1 MPDSPL
7 DLPTVPVITAIND
20 DADPVIGDVKDKTTN
35 DTTPTL
41 TGTADPGSVIAIYQ
55 DGSLL
60 PVTTVVA
67 DTNGNWSYTP
77 LLPLT
82 EGPHTFAVTATNT
95 TTGETSGQSPI
106 ATVTVDLT
114 APTAPAIGAVTDDIG
129 PITGPIADGQSTNDN
144 RPTLTGTGTA
154 GDTITVYDDGDPLG
168 TVVVGPTGTWS
179 YTPPALDDGS
189 HTLTVTATD
198 PAGNESTPSAGI
210 TIVVDTVSTTPVI
223 TSVTDNAGNA
233 ATPVPSGDPT
243 NDTTPT
249 LTGTAEPNSVVAIFD
264 GATQIGTVAAD
275 STGAWTFTPETALG
289 EGTHDFTVRATD
301 PQGNVS
307 QPSGVWSINI
317 DLTAPQVPTIDT
329 VSDNAPGG
337 VTGPLTAGQ
346 VTNDTTPTLSGTGQA
361 GTTIH
366 VLNNGVEIGTTTVDG
381 NGNWTFT
388 PDPVLTDGTYNLRV
402 NASDDVGNVSANS
415 PVFAFT
421 VDTTGPA
428 APVVTTVID
437 DVSPGTGIIASN
449 GSTNDT
455 RPTFNGTGEVGATVH
470 VIVDDVEIGTAV
482 VNAQGNWTFTPTTA
496 LGEGPHTITFNAT
509 DAAGNTGVTSPPF
522 NLTVDTSV
530 PDAPVFTLPPTMPV
544 PCWARS
550 PRDKAQTT
558 PRQR

>member
-1 MPDSPL
+1 M
-7 DLPTVPVITAIND
+7 
-20 DADPVIGDVKDKTTN
+20 
-35 DTTPTL
+35 
-41 TGTADPGSVIAIYQ
+41 
-55 DGSLL
+55 
-60 PVTTVVA
+60 
-67 DTNGNWSYTP
+67 
-77 LLPLT
+77 
-82 EGPHTFAVTATNT
+82 
-95 TTGETSGQSPI
+95 
-106 ATVTVDLT
+106 
-114 APTAPAIGAVTDDIG
+114 
-129 PITGPIADGQSTNDN
+129 
-144 RPTLTGTGTA
+144 
-154 GDTITVYDDGDPLG
+154 
-168 TVVVGPTGTWS
+168 
-179 YTPPALDDGS
+179 
-189 HTLTVTATD
+189 
-198 PAGNESTPSAGI
+198 
-210 TIVVDTVSTTPVI
+210 VDTVSTTPVI

>member
-1 MPDSPL
+1 MTD
-7 DLPTVPVITAIND
+7 DVGPVI
-20 DADPVIGDVKDKTTN
+20 
-35 DTTPTL
+35 
-41 TGTADPGSVIAIYQ
+41 
-55 DGSLL
+55 
-60 PVTTVVA
+60 
-67 DTNGNWSYTP
+67 
-77 LLPLT
+77 
-82 EGPHTFAVTATNT
+82 
-95 TTGETSGQSPI
+95 
-106 ATVTVDLT
+106 
-114 APTAPAIGAVTDDIG
+114 
-129 PITGPIADGQSTNDN
+129 GPIADGQSTNDN

-198 PAGNESTPSAGI
+198 PAGNESAPSAGI
-210 TIVVDTVSTTPVI
+210 TIVVDTVSTTTVI

-249 LTGTAEPNSVVAIFD
+249 LTGSAEPNSVVAIFD

-275 STGAWTFTPETALG
+275 GTGAWTFTPETALG

-307 QPSGVWSINI
+307 QPSNAWSVEI
-317 DLTAPQVPTIDT
+317 DLTAPQVPTIVT

-337 VTGPLTAGQ
+337 ATGPLTAGQ

-361 GTTIH
+361 GTIIH

-381 NGNWTFT
+381 SGNWTFT

-421 VDTTGPA
+421 VDTAGPA
-428 APVVTTVID
+428 APVVTTEREP
-437 DVSPGTGIIASN
+437 SP
-449 GSTNDT
+449 
-455 RPTFNGTGEVGATVH
+455 AT
-470 VIVDDVEIGTAV
+470 
-482 VNAQGNWTFTPTTA
+482 
-496 LGEGPHTITFNAT
+496 
-509 DAAGNTGVTSPPF
+509 
-522 NLTVDTSV
+522 
-530 PDAPVFTLPPTMPV
+530 AP
-544 PCWARS
+544 R
-550 PRDKAQTT
+550 TT
-558 PRQR
+558 PVQPSTVRGKWAQRYTLLSMMWKSARRSSTPRVTGPSRRPLNWAKGRTLLPSTPPMPQAIPGSPHHRST

>member
-1 MPDSPL
+1 M
-7 DLPTVPVITAIND
+7 
-20 DADPVIGDVKDKTTN
+20 
-35 DTTPTL
+35 
-41 TGTADPGSVIAIYQ
+41 
-55 DGSLL
+55 
-60 PVTTVVA
+60 
-67 DTNGNWSYTP
+67 
-77 LLPLT
+77 
-82 EGPHTFAVTATNT
+82 
-95 TTGETSGQSPI
+95 
-106 ATVTVDLT
+106 
-114 APTAPAIGAVTDDIG
+114 
-129 PITGPIADGQSTNDN
+129 
-144 RPTLTGTGTA
+144 
-154 GDTITVYDDGDPLG
+154 
-168 TVVVGPTGTWS
+168 
-179 YTPPALDDGS
+179 
-189 HTLTVTATD
+189 TATD

-264 GATQIGTVAAD
+264 GTTQIGTVAAD
-275 STGAWTFTPETALG
+275 GTGVWTFTPETALG

-307 QPSGVWSINI
+307 QPSNARSVEI
-317 DLTAPQVPTIDT
+317 DLTAPQVPTIVT

-346 VTNDTTPTLSGTGQA
+346 VTNDTTPTLSGTGRA

-482 VNAQGNWTFTPTTA
+482 VNARGNWTFTPTTA

-530 PDAPVFTLPPTMPV
+530 PEAPVFTPATDNAGPV
-544 PCWARS
+544 LGPVAS
-550 PRDKAQTT
+550 GQSTDDTT
-558 PRQR
+558 PTLNGTAAANATITIYENGQPVGTAVADANGVWSFTTGTLANGSHTDRHGNRCRGQHQSCLTGLYAGCGYNCACRAGYHPCDRRCWHHHRGDWLRPDHERSSPAAGGDQRAAGHREYL